1 MSSYNNEGT
10 KMENFLDLSAV
21 GMARAVREKKV
32 SAVELVRA
40 HLERIAAVNSKLNA
54 VVQIA
59 AERALEEARKADDAL
74 ARGDVKGPL
83 HGVPFT
89 LKDAIETEGIIST
102 GGTAGRRGF
111 VPAEDATVVKRLR
124 AAGGILLGKTNCPEF
139 GWAWESDNLIY
150 GRTNNPFDLS
160 LSPGGS
166 SGGESAIIASG
177 GSPFGLGSDAG
188 GSVRFPSHCTGIAS
202 IKPTSGRVP
211 RTGHFPGPG
220 GTLDSIWQIGPLA
233 RYVEDLA
240 LILRIISGPDGRDTA
255 IVPMPLGDPEEV
267 DLKKLRVAFFTDN
280 GIVAPTEET
289 AEVIRKAAEELSN
302 EVAQVDEVRPP
313 AIEQTYAIYLKLFSA
328 DGGAGLQGLIKSA
341 GTTEVHPL
349 MKRVLEIQRANAATM
364 AEFGAL
370 VARWDAFKTA
380 MLSFMENYD
389 AILSPVCSFPG
400 MVHGSTYDRLPSF
413 SYTMTHNLTGW
424 PAAGVRGGTAPNGL
438 PIGVQ
443 IAARPWRE
451 DVALAMAGY
460 LENSFAEWPRPGR

>member
-1 MSSYNNEGT
+1 
-10 KMENFLDLSAV
+10 MENLLGSSAV
-21 GMARAVREKKV
+21 EMARMVREKKI

-40 HLERIAAVNSKLNA
+40 HLERIEALNPKLNA

-59 AERALEEARKADDAL
+59 ARRAREEARRADEAL
-74 ARGDVKGPL
+74 ARGEIKGPL

-89 LKDAIETEGIIST
+89 LKDAIETEGVIST
-102 GGTAGRRGF
+102 GGTAGRRSF

-139 GWAWESDNLIY
+139 GWAWESDNLTY
-150 GRTNNPFDLS
+150 GRTNNPYDLS

-188 GSVRFPSHCTGIAS
+188 GSVRFPAHCTGIAS

-220 GTLDSIWQIGPLA
+220 GTLDAIWQIGPLA
-233 RYVEDLA
+233 RYVEDLN
-240 LILRIISGPDGRDTA
+240 LILRIISGPDWRDA
-255 IVPMPLGDPEEV
+255 AVVPMPLGEPVQV
-267 DLKKLRVAFFTDN
+267 DLKKLRVAFFTHN
-280 GIVAPTEET
+280 GIVAPTEEI
-289 AEVIRKAAEELSN
+289 AGVIRKAAVELSN
-302 EVAQVDEVRPP
+302 EVVQVHEARPP

-328 DGGAGLQGLIKSA
+328 DGGEGLEGLIKSA

-364 AEFGAL
+364 AEFSAL
-370 VARWDAFKTA
+370 VARWDAFKSS
-380 MLSFMENYD
+380 MLSFMRGYD

-400 MVHGSTYDRLPSF
+400 MVHGSTYQRLPSF
-413 SYTMTHNLTGW
+413 SYTMTYNLTGW
-424 PAAGVRGGTAPNGL
+424 PAAVVRGGTAANGL

-451 DVALAMAGY
+451 DVALAIAQR
-460 LENSFAEWPRPGR
+460 LETTMGGTVQPPT

>member
-1 MSSYNNEGT
+1 
-10 KMENFLDLSAV
+10 
-21 GMARAVREKKV
+21 MARAVREKRIC
-32 SAVELVRA
+32 AVELVRA
-40 HLERIAAVNSKLNA
+40 HLERIQAVNPKINA

-59 AERALEEARKADDAL
+59 ADRALEEARKADDAL
-74 ARGDVKGPL
+74 ARGEVKGPL

-89 LKDAIETEGIIST
+89 LKDAIETEGIITT

-124 AAGGILLGKTNCPEF
+124 DAGAILLGKTNCPEF

-150 GRTNNPFDLS
+150 GRTNNPYDLS

-188 GSVRFPSHCTGIAS
+188 GSVRFPAHCTGIAS

-220 GTLDSIWQIGPLA
+220 GTLDAIWQIGPLA
-233 RYVEDLA
+233 RYVEDLN
-240 LILRIISGPDGRDTA
+240 LILRIVPGPDGRDAA
-255 IVPMPLGDPEEV
+255 IAPVPLGDPEEV
-267 DLKKLRVAFFTDN
+267 SLKKLRVAFFTHN

-289 AEVIRKAAEELSN
+289 AEVIRKAASKLSDQ
-302 EVAQVDEVRPP
+302 VARVDEVRPP

-328 DGGAGLQGLIKSA
+328 DGGEGLDGLIKSA

-364 AEFGAL
+364 PEFGAL
-370 VARWDAFKTA
+370 IARWDAFKTA

-389 AILSPVCSFPG
+389 AILSPVCSFAG
-400 MVHGSTYDRLPSF
+400 MVHGSTYQRLPSF
-413 SYTMTHNLTGW
+413 SYTMTYNLTGW
-424 PAAGVRGGTAPNGL
+424 PAAVVRGGTASNGL

-451 DVALAMAGY
+451 DVALAIAQR
-460 LENSFAEWPRPGR
+460 LETAMGGAVRPPI